1 MYKYLYMLVHNAG
14 KPLAR
19 LAYRQT
25 GAITTVQP
33 QVGLY
38 CTTYVQEFDLYVC
51 TSAAGVQE
59 HKKKNLYQ
67 NTEFGGKHIGF
78 LKPFNNMQNTHIC
91 CQECVKV
98 PQVLENL

>member
-38 CTTYVQEFDLYVC
+38 CTTYVQEFDLYVL
-51 TSAAGVQE
+51 VLQE
-59 HKKKNLYQ
+59 WKNTRKKICPLTLNLEAS
-67 NTEFGGKHIGF
+67 TLDF
-78 LKPFNNMQNTHIC
+78 
-91 CQECVKV
+91 
-98 PQVLENL
+98 